1 MTSSLRLL
9 AAALTGYGM
18 GMVPSADIAARLA
31 GRADVDLHHDGTGNP
46 GGLNTAHVL
55 GPGWGTTVT
64 AADMAKAYL
73 AGRLG
78 FRLAGAAGANAAAT
92 AAVVGHC
99 HPVARTGGK
108 GVAASLGQVAAT
120 FPVYLPID
128 IGVGAVTSAIPWFHH
143 RTRTATAVASVTWIA
158 CAAVWARRG
167 LPNPGGV
174 APDAGLVAG
183 AIVSSAVIA
192 ERFRAEA
199 AKVDAY
205 NERRDPA
212 GVAA

>member
-1 MTSSLRLL
+1 MTSPLRLL
-9 AAALTGYGM
+9 ASGLAGYGL
-18 GMVPSADIAARLA
+18 GMFPSADIAARLA

-55 GPGWGTTVT
+55 GARWGTAVTV
-64 AADMAKAYL
+64 ADMGKAYL

-78 FRLAGAAGANAAAT
+78 RRLAGDAGANAAAT

-99 HPVARTGGK
+99 HPLTRTGGK

-128 IGVGAVTSAIPWFHH
+128 IAVAAATSAVPWFHQ
-143 RTRTATAVASVTWIA
+143 RTRAATAVASAAWIGCTA
-158 CAAVWARRG
+158 LWTRRG

-174 APDAGLVAG
+174 HPDGGLVAG
-183 AIVSSAVIA
+183 AVVSTAVIA
-192 ERFRAEA
+192 GRFRADA

-205 NERRDPA
+205 LDSLDHEE
-212 GVAA
+212 AAA